1 MMLQKYKNYIKP
13 KSYTNILIKFL
24 FNTPKIPHFCTELLI
39 PYFMRLHRPVLNN
52 IISAL
57 NKIINENFYTDKV
70 LEYIFKTNKQL
81 GKRDRQLI
89 AETTYNI
96 VRYYYYYQYL
106 SKSTDLRKII
116 HTYFIKNNI
125 PIDNLSISKI
135 SIDEKKEIPD
145 RIKYSY
151 NESLWEEGIQQLGKE
166 KWIKEASAL
175 NESAALVIRTNTLK
189 ISRDELQKKLLN
201 IGIETKKVDDV
212 PEALIIT
219 NKSYLSQND
228 LFKAGYYEFQDVSSQ
243 KVAHFIPKEILPS
256 AKRIID
262 ACAGAGGKT
271 LHLSALMQNKG
282 QIIAMDVEEKK
293 LRELKKRSAR
303 AGCSNIQI
311 KLINSSKTIKRLSH
325 SADVVLID
333 APCSGTGVIKRNPD
347 TKLKFNK
354 ENYSELIAIQQQ
366 ILNDYS
372 TMVKDNAYLLYVT
385 CSILPEENEHQ
396 VRKFLNQHS
405 EFSLVKEQ
413 TLYPSD
419 GFDGFY
425 MALLQK
431 KKQS

>member
-1 MMLQKYKNYIKP
+1 MK
-13 KSYTNILIKFL
+13 
-24 FNTPKIPHFCTELLI
+24 
-39 PYFMRLHRPVLNN
+39 LHRPVLNN

-96 VRYYYYYQYL
+96 VRYYNYYQYL
-106 SKSTDLRKII
+106 SKSNDLEKII
-116 HTYFIKNNI
+116 YTYFIKNNI
-125 PIDNLSISKI
+125 PIDNLPISNTL
-135 SIDEKKEIPD
+135 IDEKKEIPE
-145 RIKYSY
+145 RIRYSY
-151 NESLWEEGIQQLGKE
+151 NEQLWEEGIYQLGIE
-166 KWIKEASAL
+166 KWMKEAFAL
-175 NESAALVIRTNTLK
+175 NEPPALVIRANTLK
-189 ISRDELQKKLLN
+189 ISREELQKKLLN
-201 IGIETKKVDDV
+201 IGIETKKIDDV

-219 NKSYLSQND
+219 NKSYLSQNE

-243 KVAHFIPKEILPS
+243 KVAHFIPKEILQS

-282 QIIAMDVEEKK
+282 QIIAMDIEEKK
-293 LRELKKRSAR
+293 LTELRKRSAR

-311 KLINSSKTIKRLSH
+311 KHIKSSKIIKRLSH
-325 SADVVLID
+325 SADIVLID

-354 ENYSELIAIQQQ
+354 KNYSEIIAIQQQ
-366 ILNDYS
+366 ILQNYS
-372 TMVKDNAYLLYVT
+372 LMVKDNAYLVYVT

-396 VRKFLNQHS
+396 VKKFLNHHS
-405 EFSLVKEQ
+405 NFSLVKEQ
-413 TLYPSD
+413 TLYPSE

-431 KKQS
+431 KM